1 MDSATVSVWRDNEGM
16 VLKLLSPWPVPA
28 AIALL
33 ACLHMAGTGGVSHDD
48 RAFMVQAVP
57 EDQPNLAPPASLQ
70 AGRTVELDK
79 APDGL
84 FYVSARVNGA
94 PVRFLVDTGANL
106 VVLTAQDAQ
115 RAGLVLKTSRSAGNI
130 DTAAGSAAMERVRLQ
145 SVNVGG
151 QEASGIDAAVMHGLK
166 VSLLGQNMLS
176 KLGDVTISGDEMALH
191 PRKP

>member
-130 DTAAGSAAMERVRLQ
+130 DTAAGSAAMER
-145 SVNVGG
+145 GG